1 MAVLLPR
8 RIVDFADWL
17 DAEFRTG
24 EGHAIRMEDHL
35 SNDEYEVRAEL
46 PGVDPAKDVEVTV
59 DGDVLNIHAERREH
73 QKAGGRSEFR
83 YGRLERSVR
92 LPRNADA
99 EHITAGYVDGVLSV
113 KVPLTALGPSGR
125 KIEISSGGGQA
136 SQKAVAGDSAGSE
149 Q

>member
-1 MAVLLPR
+1 MTVLVPR
-8 RIVDFADWL
+8 RMADFADWL
-17 DAEFRTG
+17 DAEFGTG

-35 SNDEYEVRAEL
+35 GKDEYEVARGVA
-46 PGVDPAKDVEVTV
+46 GVDPAKDVEVTV

-73 QKAGGRSEFR
+73 SKAGGRSEFR

-113 KVPLTALGPSGR
+113 KVPLTAVEPSGR
-125 KIEISSGGGQA
+125 EDRNRRWWRTSQPEGGRRG
-136 SQKAVAGDSAGSE
+136 
-149 Q
+149 

>member
-1 MAVLLPR
+1 MAN
-8 RIVDFADWL
+8 FTDWI

-35 SNDEYEVRAEL
+35 SKDEYEVRAEL

-73 QKAGGRSEFR
+73 AKAAGRSEFH

-113 KVPLTALGPSGR
+113 KVPLTAVEPSGR
-125 KIEISSGGGQA
+125 KIEISSGGDQA
-136 SQKAVAGDSAGSE
+136 SQKAVGGESTRS
-149 Q
+149 QK

>member
-1 MAVLLPR
+1 MTVLIPR
-8 RIVDFADWL
+8 RIADFADWL
-17 DAEFRTG
+17 DAEFRAG

-46 PGVDPAKDVEVTV
+46 PGIDPAKDVEVTV

-73 QKAGGRSEFR
+73 AKAAGRSEFR

-99 EHITAGYVDGVLSV
+99 EHITADYVDGVLSV
-113 KVPLTALGPSGR
+113 KVPLTALEPSGR
-125 KIEISSGGGQA
+125 KIEISGGRDQA
-136 SQKAVAGDSAGSE
+136 SQKSVAGDSAGSE
-149 Q
+149 T

>member
-1 MAVLLPR
+1 MTVLIPR
-8 RIVDFADWL
+8 RIADFADWL

-35 SNDEYEVRAEL
+35 SKDQYEVRAEL

-73 QKAGGRSEFR
+73 ATAAGRSEFR

-113 KVPLTALGPSGR
+113 KVPLTALEPSGR
-125 KIEISSGGGQA
+125 KIEISGGGEQA
-136 SQKAVAGDSAGSE
+136 SHKAVKGDTADSE
-149 Q
+149 K